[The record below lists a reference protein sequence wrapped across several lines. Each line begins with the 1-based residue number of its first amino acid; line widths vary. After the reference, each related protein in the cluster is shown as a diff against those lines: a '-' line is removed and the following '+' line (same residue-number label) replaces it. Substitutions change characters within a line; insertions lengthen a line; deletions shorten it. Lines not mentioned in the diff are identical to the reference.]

1 VDYIC
6 ESRGN
11 HEECRPR
18 DNTREKRIK
27 VCVCVCVYVCVCL
40 INSVIYNGTVVRL
53 VTMKMREK
61 SEQIGKEPIGGTTS
75 ENLWVVIRGSH
86 NDVMVG
92 MKWWD

>member
-1 VDYIC
+1 M
-6 ESRGN
+6 
-11 HEECRPR
+11 
-18 DNTREKRIK
+18 
-27 VCVCVCVYVCVCL
+27 
-40 INSVIYNGTVVRL
+40 IYNGTVMRL